1 MRIHS
6 RTVWQWSEARKQY
19 VKIIDEFY
27 DYSGPVALT
36 CGASA
41 QQTQIEA
48 AQQSF
53 YTQLQ
58 SQATAAFGAASGVFQ
73 GLMATFAPIVAAGP
87 SQQGFSQQENAN
99 LNSQAITQTG
109 NAYQNAKAAV
119 GNAEAAEGGGNVD
132 LPSGAAVGTD
142 LGLAES
148 AANQT
153 ASEESQ
159 ITQANYAQGNKNY
172 EEAVA
177 GEEAA
182 PGVFSTSSGA
192 ANAATEGGNA
202 ASNTANQIAQEN
214 NSWVNA
220 AIGALGGIAGS
231 AVGGW
236 AKGLGSNQNAP
247 TPTDAQAGGSYA

>member
-1 MRIHS
+1 MARIHT
-6 RTVWQWSEARKQY
+6 RTVWQWSDERKQY
-19 VKIIDEFY
+19 VKVIDEFY
-27 DYSGPVALT
+27 NYKGPVALT

-41 QQTQIEA
+41 QQTQVEA

-58 SQATAAFGAASGVFQ
+58 SQATAEFGAASGVFQ

-99 LNSQAITQTG
+99 LNSQAITQVG
-109 NAYQNAKAAV
+109 QNYANAKAAV
-119 GNAEAAEGGGNVD
+119 GNAEAAEGGGNMS
-132 LPSGAAVGTD
+132 LPSGAAIGTN

-153 ASEESQ
+153 SSEESQ

-177 GEEAA
+177 GEENATN
-182 PGVFSTSSGA
+182 VFSSSTSA

-236 AKGLGSNQNAP
+236 TKGLGSNQTAAP
-247 TPTDAQAGGSYA
+247 APSNTGG